1 MLLVASHPMT
11 RHGQSAEGYVS
22 FRADLDMDEAN
33 SAGGRPLYLLREVQ
47 RIRIAISRMPKS
59 GKVLEG
65 KVTCIFNN
73 AVLVEIP
80 ILPQQ
85 ITSTGFIEFD
95 ILREVFAGFAK

>member
-1 MLLVASHPMT
+1 MT

-22 FRADLDMDEAN
+22 FRADLDMDEAS
-33 SAGGRPLYLLREVQ
+33 SASGRPLYLLREVQ
-47 RIRIAISRMPKS
+47 RIQIAISGMPEN
-59 GKVLEG
+59 GRVLAG

-85 ITSTGFIEFD
+85 ITSAGFIEFD
-95 ILREVFAGFAK
+95 IPQEVFADFTK